1 MHQIFVSLRNKEP
14 MALYTIVQVAVKTGL
29 HQPSLL
35 EHHGD
40 GVETETSPSPKSE
53 AMWADKS
60 YVGGSHNSKKP
71 IYNHLVNTQRRLISK
86 ILADIK
92 SMNAHCE
99 NGVLVY
105 KLQTFSCVLV

>member
-1 MHQIFVSLRNKEP
+1 

-53 AMWADKS
+53 AM
-60 YVGGSHNSKKP
+60 
-71 IYNHLVNTQRRLISK
+71 
-86 ILADIK
+86 
-92 SMNAHCE
+92 
-99 NGVLVY
+99 
-105 KLQTFSCVLV
+105 